1 MSKEYIAPTVEPMG
15 GEDVAPMS
23 TAAAWETFFAAYNY
37 MAVGLATV
45 ALAAVAWVVPIGDPG
60 AGDSPSVGN

>member
-1 MSKEYIAPTVEPMG
+1 MV
-15 GEDVAPMS
+15 
-23 TAAAWETFFAAYNY
+23 
-37 MAVGLATV
+37 VGLATV